1 MFPESL
7 QATDAETDTLVLTLP
22 SADCLTNSEA
32 EVFKPPASL
41 TEVVVLIEA
50 LPLATSSRENVTTPA
65 PVTASAPLLDTATC
79 GPIVAEPVPSVN
91 VPPTTLSVPA
101 PLTTAPLV
109 AQSTLVVNVAATT
122 TVPCTNTH
130 VAPEATLAAAFT
142 FTNAP
147 TPFTVSP
154 LVNTLAADTVTL
166 PPVTMVA
173 AAKLD

>member
-1 MFPESL
+1 MPSTDKPTKKLEAAITLTTALSL
-7 QATDAETDTLVLTLP
+7 AV
-22 SADCLTNSEA
+22 
-32 EVFKPPASL
+32 
-41 TEVVVLIEA
+41 
-50 LPLATSSRENVTTPA
+50 SSRENVTTPA
-65 PVTASAPLLDTATC
+65 PVTASAPPLDTATC

-122 TVPCTNTH
+122 TVPCANTH